1 MRRQFRRD
9 LLITEVPPKPQ
20 MRWRRKKNPNLTC
33 EALRLLMRG
42 YISKAGAQN
51 VDRNAWALFC
61 GVHVKTLNKW
71 IAGYPMREDL
81 IYRVA
86 RYLAPLLDS
95 TKKQV
100 AEEICKTLR
109 EWRAA

>member
-9 LLITEVPPKPQ
+9 LLITEPPPRPKIK
-20 MRWRRKKNPNLTC
+20 WKRKKNPNLTC

-42 YISKAGAQN
+42 YISKAGAKN
-51 VDRNAWALFC
+51 VDRHEWAGFC

-86 RYLAPLLDS
+86 RYLAPLLGS
-95 TKKQV
+95 TKKQI
-100 AEEICKTLR
+100 AEEICETLSA
-109 EWRAA
+109 WRAA